1 MPDLLDEEQN
11 SEQASTEYGQLA
23 LRPRSD
29 KMDDGQPQ
37 QAGATEK
44 AAKKRSRRQK
54 RAEQPRVFLARR
66 QAERAAGLET
76 NKNATTTT
84 TTTTTTMMPA
94 DLTPQRR
101 SARLQRTKTQQE
113 RDEELISSQLETA

>member
-29 KMDDGQPQ
+29 RMDDIQSQ

-44 AAKKRSRRQK
+44 VAKKRSRRQK
-54 RAEQPRVFLARR
+54 RAEHPRVFLARK

-76 NKNATTTT
+76 TKNATTTT
-84 TTTTTTMMPA
+84 TLA
-94 DLTPQRR
+94 ELTPQRR
-101 SARLQRTKTQQE
+101 SARLQKTKTQQE

>member
-54 RAEQPRVFLARR
+54 RAEHPRVFLARR

-84 TTTTTTMMPA
+84 TTTTMTPA